1 MGLDVEGGG
10 AEAQDRDSKHGA
22 AAEGEE
28 SSVLDLSNAEE
39 GVRVSGKEVAV
50 AAAGSDEN
58 EEQPV
63 DAS

>member
-10 AEAQDRDSKHGA
+10 AEAQDRDSKHG